1 MNEVIGNRSFNPVNA
16 SVNIRKFGGSMIRF
30 IIRRLISLVPTLFL
44 IVTFSFFIMKVAPGG
59 PFSAERN
66 PPPEVLA
73 NINKVYHL
81 DEPLPKQYVRY
92 LGNML
97 RGDLGPSFRYKDYT
111 VNDLIGNT
119 MPNSLILGITALC
132 SALFFGLLVGLIS
145 AVKRNSVAD
154 YAAMSIAVIG
164 ISVPLFVV
172 GPLLMLL
179 FAVKL
184 KWLPTSGWITGRQG
198 LKTLVMPAL
207 ALSLPYF
214 AYIARL
220 SRASVLEVL
229 RSDYIRTAYAK
240 GLSYPV
246 VLFKHALKGAMLPVI
261 SYLGPAFAG
270 IITGSVVIE
279 KIFLVPGLGTFFVQS
294 ALNRDY
300 TLIMG
305 TVVMYSIILI
315 FMNFVV
321 DILYAVID
329 PRISYK

>member
-1 MNEVIGNRSFNPVNA
+1 MYKFY
-16 SVNIRKFGGSMIRF
+16 FGGSMVRF
-30 IIRRLISLVPTLFL
+30 ILRRLLSVIPTLFL
-44 IVTFSFFIMKVAPGG
+44 IITFSFFIMKAAPGG
-59 PFSAERN
+59 PFSSERN
-66 PPPEVLA
+66 VPPEVLA

-81 DEPLPKQYVRY
+81 DEPLIKQYVRY
-92 LGNML
+92 LGNIL
-97 RGDLGPSFRYKDYT
+97 HGDFGPSFRYKDYS
-111 VNDLIGNT
+111 VNELIGNT
-119 MPNSLILGITALC
+119 LPNSLILGVTALC
-132 SALFFGLLVGLIS
+132 GALFFGILVGLIS
-145 AVKRNSVAD
+145 AVKQNSPAD
-154 YAAMSIAVIG
+154 YVSMSVAVIG

-172 GPLLMLL
+172 GPVLMYI

-184 KWLPTSGWITGRQG
+184 KWLPTSGWINGRQG

-220 SRASVLEVL
+220 SRASILEVL

-240 GLSYPV
+240 GLSYPA

-305 TVVMYSIILI
+305 TVVMYSVILI
-315 FMNFVV
+315 LMNFFV

>member
-1 MNEVIGNRSFNPVNA
+1 
-16 SVNIRKFGGSMIRF
+16 MI
-30 IIRRLISLVPTLFL
+30 PTLFL

-132 SALFFGLLVGLIS
+132 SALVFGLLVGLVS
-145 AVKRNSVAD
+145 AVKRNSIAD
-154 YAAMSIAVIG
+154 YASMSVAVIG
-164 ISVPLFVV
+164 ISIPLFVV

-198 LKTLVMPAL
+198 LKTLIMPAL

-315 FMNFVV
+315 LMNFVV

>member
-1 MNEVIGNRSFNPVNA
+1 MT
-16 SVNIRKFGGSMIRF
+16 RF
-30 IIRRLISLVPTLFL
+30 IVRRLLSLIPTLFL
-44 IVTFSFFIMKVAPGG
+44 IVTFSFFIMKAAPGG
-59 PFSAERN
+59 PFSAERSA
-66 PPPEVLA
+66 PPEVLA
-73 NINKVYHL
+73 NINKAYHF
-81 DEPLPKQYVRY
+81 DEPIYKQYLRY
-92 LGNML
+92 LGNIL

-111 VNDLIGNT
+111 VNELIGNT
-119 MPNSLILGITALC
+119 LPNSLILGVSALC
-132 SALFFGLLVGLIS
+132 LALVSGVLVGLIS
-145 AVKRNSVAD
+145 AVKQNSVAD
-154 YAAMSIAVIG
+154 YLSMSAAVIG
-164 ISVPLFVV
+164 ISVPLFVI
-172 GPLLMLL
+172 GPVLMFI

-198 LKTLVMPAL
+198 FKTIIMPAL
-207 ALSLPYF
+207 TLSLPYF

-279 KIFLVPGLGTFFVQS
+279 RIFLVPGLGTFFVQS

-305 TVVMYSIILI
+305 TVIVYSLILI
-315 FMNFVV
+315 LMNFLV
-321 DILYAVID
+321 DIIYAAVD

>member
-1 MNEVIGNRSFNPVNA
+1 MLRV
-16 SVNIRKFGGSMIRF
+16 

-59 PFSAERN
+59 PFSSERN
-66 PPPEVLA
+66 LPPEVLA
-73 NINKVYHL
+73 NINREYHL
-81 DEPLPKQYVRY
+81 DEPIFKQYVRY

-132 SALFFGLLVGLIS
+132 SALFFGLLVGIIS
-145 AVKRNSVAD
+145 AVKRNSIAD

-179 FAVKL
+179 FAIKL

-198 LKTLVMPAL
+198 LKTLIMPAL

-220 SRASVLEVL
+220 SRASILDVL

-246 VLFKHALKGAMLPVI
+246 VLFKHALKGTMLPII

-305 TVVMYSIILI
+305 TVIMYSIILI
-315 FMNFVV
+315 LMNFIV